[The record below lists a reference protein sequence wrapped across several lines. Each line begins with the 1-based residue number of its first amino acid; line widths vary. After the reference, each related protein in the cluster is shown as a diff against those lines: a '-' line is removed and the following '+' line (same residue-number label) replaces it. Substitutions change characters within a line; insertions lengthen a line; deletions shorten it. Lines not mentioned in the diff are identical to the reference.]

1 MKTGKRTRRNA
12 ALRRR
17 DAGFSFIEV
26 MIIAAILAVALTV
39 FLTSVG
45 TILAVNVR
53 ECAKN
58 LTGELGKGKIAAM
71 ARAGEVYMR
80 LYRTDSGVYIDA
92 YENDRPVSSVPVGK
106 ASVAVTY
113 FTESNTAGTL
123 VDAVGIVIAFN
134 RSGGGFKS
142 VGEAWALYDASA
154 APAYAG
160 EYYTKFVVSNGYG
173 SKTIMLWPHT
183 GKISYTG

>member
-1 MKTGKRTRRNA
+1 
-12 ALRRR
+12 
-17 DAGFSFIEV
+17 
-26 MIIAAILAVALTV
+26 MIVAAILAVALTV

-45 TILAVNVR
+45 TIFAVNVK

-71 ARAGEVYMR
+71 TRTGDVYMR
-80 LYRTDSGVYIDA
+80 LYRTSSGVFIDA

-106 ASVAVTY
+106 ASVTVTY
-113 FTESNTAGTL
+113 FTESNTA
-123 VDAVGIVIAFN
+123 GIVIAFN

-142 VGEAWALYDASA
+142 IGEAWALYDGSA

-160 EYYTKFVVSNGYG
+160 EYYTKLVVSNGYG
-173 SKTIMLWPHT
+173 SRTIILWPQT
-183 GKISYTG
+183 GKFSYTG